1 MNLYP
6 PSGSRKLTGLY
17 VTIGALLF
25 TLLVGA
31 VFWAI
36 WGVPTELFAS
46 IGGFILGA
54 GTSHQAAQSM
64 ADRSPNYPSGLPTY
78 AAPAYTPPPPASSAP
93 SPDMRTP

>member
-6 PSGSRKLTGLY
+6 PQQSRKLTGLY
-17 VTIGALLF
+17 VTIGALLV
-25 TLLVGA
+25 TLIIGA
-31 VFWAI
+31 IFWAI

-64 ADRSPNYPSGLPTY
+64 SDRSPNYPNVPPLP
-78 AAPAYTPPPPASSAP
+78 
-93 SPDMRTP
+93 

>member
-64 ADRSPNYPSGLPTY
+64 ADRSANYPNYPSAAALPL
-78 AAPAYTPPPPASSAP
+78 ASPNLENISPAPPNARVP
-93 SPDMRTP
+93 